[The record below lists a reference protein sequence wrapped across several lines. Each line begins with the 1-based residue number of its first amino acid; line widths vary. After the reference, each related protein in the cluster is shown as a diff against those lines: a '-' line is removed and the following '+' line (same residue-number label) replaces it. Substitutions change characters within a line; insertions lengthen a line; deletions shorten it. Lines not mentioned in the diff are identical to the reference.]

1 MKAPLALGLLAAA
14 ACAGAQGNPSV
25 EAVRSAC
32 RVELERHCSA
42 AIATGDPRAA
52 GRCLRDNHKSLSREC
67 RGALKDLREARAAG
81 DRGAAPATAGAAAR
95 AATAEGGQIVSYGDD
110 PKQRLRFFPAKAPGG
125 TLVVFVHGGGWAKG
139 DMDSGNGMKSAAFTA
154 AGHDFATVN
163 YRLYPAASAEQQAA
177 DVAAAIAAAI
187 AAADRGGQSPARV
200 VLMGHSAG
208 AHLAALVAL
217 DDRYLAAAGVPAGRV
232 AGVTLLDG
240 AGYDVPG
247 QIASGGNVELYRTI
261 FGADPKVWAMLSP
274 LTHAASAADGPA
286 FLIHHIASRE
296 GAGRQ
301 ARSFADAITR
311 AGGTAKVVAAEG
323 KTHASINREF
333 GQPGDGVTGEVLAFV
348 ADLATQR

>member
-1 MKAPLALGLLAAA
+1 MKAPLALRLLAAA
-14 ACAGAQGNPSV
+14 ACVAAQGTPSV

-32 RVELERHCSA
+32 RAELARHCSA
-42 AIATGDPRAA
+42 ASASGDPRAA
-52 GRCLRDNHKSLSREC
+52 GRCLREHRQSLSREC
-67 RGALKDLREARAAG
+67 RTALTELRAARAAG
-81 DRGAAPATAGAAAR
+81 DRTAAPEAAAAAR
-95 AATAEGGQIVSYGDD
+95 AATAAGGRIVTYGDD
-110 PKQRLRFFPAKAPGG
+110 PKQRLRFFPAKAQGG
-125 TLVVFVHGGGWAKG
+125 ALVVFVHGGGWAKG
-139 DMDSGNGMKSAAFTA
+139 DMDTGNGMKSAAFTA

-163 YRLYPAASAEQQAA
+163 YRLYPAASVEQQAA

-187 AAADRGGQSPARV
+187 AAAEKGGQAPARV

-217 DDRYLAAAGVPAGRV
+217 DESYLAAAGVPAGRV

-286 FLIHHIASRE
+286 FLIHHVASRE

-348 ADLATQR
+348 ADLAAQR